1 MRQRLSSLA
10 FLPVSAIQL
19 CRRFLR
25 PGTYQ
30 RLEAKA
36 LERFLGPPMLTRRLF
51 LQSASAVS
59 CLPLLQASPSLAAL
73 LPEGPGSATDDTDLT
88 QFVNLHIG
96 TGGHGH
102 TYPGASVPF
111 GAVQLSPDTYT
122 KGWDWCSGYYTAD
135 YSPLD
140 KDVTPQEQKAVLSL
154 MGFSHTHLSG
164 TGCGDLLD
172 VLLIPN
178 VGEVKWVPGTRV
190 DPAEGYRAPF
200 SHDDETMEPGYYAV
214 PLHDRNVLVELTA
227 TDRVG
232 LHRYTFQPGAAGG
245 PSGSGTAAHF
255 VLDFSHSYDDPAS
268 PVSDA
273 TLTVTGADTIT
284 GGRTVAAWAN
294 GRRIYFAAQFSKPF
308 SKVDLMQDDA
318 LLPAGTT
325 SSAGKSLKAALHYTA
340 APGDQVL
347 VRVGIS
353 GVSVANAMKNLQ
365 AEMPGYDFDGTRAT
379 AKQKWQAELSRIR
392 IETSDP
398 TDKIIFYSSLYH
410 MMLAPTRFDDT
421 NGEYC
426 GMDAQTHTLA
436 AGEAN
441 YSTYS
446 LWDTFRALHPSFTL
460 FQPERVPGLV
470 NCLVRMAEQSPAGM
484 PVWPL
489 QGKETGTM
497 TGYHSASVM
506 AEACVKK
513 FPGIDWQR
521 AYKVMRKRNMDDD
534 YRGLGYYR
542 SMGYIPADKE
552 DESVS
557 KTLEYD
563 YGDWSCSHVADVV
576 GAHDDAQLQRKRS
589 QNYQHLFD
597 PKTQFIRAK
606 LTDGQWTTPF
616 NPIDMGH
623 TSKYRDYTESN
634 AWQTTFGIQ
643 HDVKGYMEL
652 WGGREPFVTK
662 LDELF
667 TGPSTLP
674 ADAPPD
680 IAGMVG
686 QYAHGNEPSHH
697 IAYLYVYAGQP
708 WKTQSRVH
716 SLCKTMYRNDPNGL
730 EGNEDCGQM
739 SAWYVMSAMGLYAV
753 DPVSGN
759 YVLTTPLVDKATITV
774 TDGKKLVIEAHRS
787 SPDAIYIQSV
797 KVNGKPSK
805 KLWVSHAEI
814 AHGGHIEFMLGTQ
827 PNQSLAT
834 APELAP
840 PSLTA

>member
-1 MRQRLSSLA
+1 
-10 FLPVSAIQL
+10 
-19 CRRFLR
+19 
-25 PGTYQ
+25 
-30 RLEAKA
+30 
-36 LERFLGPPMLTRRLF
+36 MLTRRHF
-51 LQSASAVS
+51 LQSASAAS
-59 CLPLLQASPSLAAL
+59 CLPLLKGRPALAAF
-73 LPEGPGSATDDTDLT
+73 LPDGPTADGDMT
-88 QFVNLHIG
+88 QYVNLRVG

-122 KGWDWCSGYYTAD
+122 KGWDWCSGYYDSDA
-135 YSPLD
+135 
-140 KDVTPQEQKAVLSL
+140 SL

-178 VGEVKWVPGTRV
+178 VGEVKWIPGTREN
-190 DPAEGYRAPF
+190 PSEGYRAPF
-200 SHDDETMEPGYYAV
+200 SHADEKLEPGFYSV

-232 LHRYTFQPGAAGG
+232 LHRYTFQPSAAG
-245 PSGSGTAAHF
+245 AAHF
-255 VLDFSHSYDDPAS
+255 ILDFQHSYDDPTD

-273 TLTVTGADTIT
+273 TLNVVGQDTVT
-284 GGRTVAAWAN
+284 GGRTVRSWAD

-308 SKVDLMQDDA
+308 DKVDLQQDGTVLA
-318 LLPAGTT
+318 AGSTA
-325 SSAGKSLKAALHYTA
+325 SAGKSLKAALHYSAT
-340 APGDQVL
+340 PREPVL

-353 GVSVANAMKNLQ
+353 GVSVANALKNLQ
-365 AEMPGYDFDGTRAT
+365 AEMPAYDFDGTRAA
-379 AKQKWQAELSRIR
+379 AKQKWQAELSRIQV
-392 IETSDP
+392 ET
-398 TDKIIFYSSLYH
+398 TDQNDRVIFYSSLYH

-436 AGEAN
+436 AGEQN

-513 FPGIDWQR
+513 FPGIDWPR

-534 YRGLGYYR
+534 YRGLGSYR

-563 YGDWSCSHVADVV
+563 YGDWACSHVADVV
-576 GAHDDAQLQRKRS
+576 GAHDDAKLQRKRS

-606 LTDGQWTTPF
+606 LSNGQWTEPF

-623 TSKYRDYTESN
+623 TDKYRDYTESN

-662 LDELF
+662 LDALF
-667 TGPSTLP
+667 TVPSTLP
-674 ADAPPD
+674 ANAPPD

-739 SAWYVMSAMGLYAV
+739 SAWYVMSALGLYAV

-759 YVLTTPLVDKATITV
+759 YVLTTPLVDKATVTV
-774 TDGKKLVIEAHRS
+774 TDGKKLVIETKRS

-797 KVNGKPSK
+797 KVNGKSSK

-814 AHGGHIEFMLGTQ
+814 AHGGHIEYTLGTE
-827 PNQSLAT
+827 PNKELAI